1 MFFTFFSSVYFSS
14 LSVILL
20 LASPLVLQFIFKKFK
35 DSYLLQELNITFNNF
50 KENFFIRGII
60 VGIITLF
67 SYFLF
72 VEFGYLNYGIYL
84 AFIILII
91 LFFNIQN
98 SLNKNFGLYF
108 ILVTFWSLISSAGDF
123 QTNLL
128 LVLIS
133 LFIPLIPLSLY
144 KPFAQNTYLHIFS
157 FLIYLCIYELLKDI
171 DINLITHFLMEFT
184 ITISI
189 ILLGISLLFSV
200 EKKIIKFRNYF
211 VPLLFLIIISFIK
224 YYIESTDQLILNS
237 LDNLIIT
244 LSLITLLRAYGV
256 VLANTY
262 NYSINKQSESLYERS
277 KKVFINWMGESLG
290 EDIWKHLI
298 GVPSKSKFSKYNQII
313 FIIILVLLWV
323 INKLQFED
331 FKLSFSPHYF
341 PWEIIYI
348 LLSLQ
353 LINAVLTIKAW
364 FVVHGFI
371 DEKASNQITSKI
383 SVSILSIFICII
395 IQYWSV
401 FNIFPIWALI
411 IFGILYLLSLIICFV
426 NLSVDLID

>member
-1 MFFTFFSSVYFSS
+1 MFYLFLLVLTVFPFIFLNLTNDNGNTRLKINEIILYIWFISYLFFILFSSIYFSN

-20 LASPLVLQFIFKKFK
+20 LACPLVLQFIFKRYK

-50 KENFFIRGII
+50 QKDFFIRGII

-67 SYFLF
+67 SYLLF
-72 VEFGYLNYGIYL
+72 TKFGYLNYGIYL
-84 AFIILII
+84 TFIILII

-98 SLNKNFGLYF
+98 SLNKNFSLYF

-157 FLIYLCIYELLKDI
+157 FFIYLCIYELLKDI
-171 DINLITHFLMEFT
+171 DINLITLFLMDFT
-184 ITISI
+184 VTISI
-189 ILLGISLLFSV
+189 VLLGISLLFSV
-200 EKKIIKFRNYF
+200 EKKILKSSNFF
-211 VPLLFLIIISFIK
+211 VPLLFLITISFLN
-224 YYIESTDQLILNS
+224 YYIKITDQLIINS
-237 LDNLIIT
+237 FDKLIIV
-244 LSLITLLRAYGV
+244 LSLITLLRTYGV

-262 NYSINKQSESLYERS
+262 NYSINKNSEPLYESS
-277 KKVFINWMGESLG
+277 KKVFINWIGETVGKS
-290 EDIWKHLI
+290 IWEHLI
-298 GVPSKSKFSKYNQII
+298 GVPSKSKSLKYNKFI

-323 INKLQFED
+323 IIKLQFD
-331 FKLSFSPHYF
+331 NFKLSFNPNYF

-353 LINAVLTIKAW
+353 LINASLTIKAW
-364 FVVHGFI
+364 FKVHGFI
-371 DEKASNQITSKI
+371 DEKA
-383 SVSILSIFICII
+383 
-395 IQYWSV
+395 
-401 FNIFPIWALI
+401 LI
-411 IFGILYLLSLIICFV
+411 K
-426 NLSVDLID
+426 